1 MKNLLSILFLVLF
14 TTIVSAQVSKTIN
27 VASPGTLS
35 SLLTATEKA
44 SITDLTVTG
53 NIDARDFNSLYN
65 MKLLADIDIS
75 NTIIKSWDGTNNSLN
90 LFNIVFPE
98 NELPTWA
105 FFTGCSNSTLNSKE
119 TLKSVFLP
127 KSLTSIGES
136 SLYCNYS
143 IPCNNFTKLLVSS
156 TNPPL
161 IKNNAFASCSYNN
174 VRLYVPKGTLNTY
187 KEADGWKSFINIA
200 EFGLT
205 VSTSSILQIQL
216 YSALL
221 NGKIELMDSPISTH
235 GFCWNTTGSP
245 TIIDNK
251 VDNGAKTSLGAY
263 NNTISD
269 LLPGTKYYVKA
280 YATDGVRTVYG
291 DEVTFTTASKPSA
304 AGVISGVQTV
314 AQGRNSIIYSVPF
327 IANATSYIWTLPT
340 GATGTSTSNFISVN
354 YSKTALSG
362 FVTVK
367 GHNEWGDGVASSLAI
382 NVTPLPV
389 KCTDSLSVLPNIVN
403 PIKISFYQ
411 INKVTDNIKLAVY
424 AEDSIKMICSI
435 DKYVTAD
442 TDTTLYLGAGK
453 YVLAWLSGG
462 ANLKNPMVSGKNVGV
477 SYGGWIPMTKY
488 LGLPFKV
495 YDNDI
500 VCEGQALL
508 NANAIYK
515 GTGKLKYKWTPSQG
529 LDNDSIERPTATVSS
544 STNYSVTVTSSYGCT
559 ASSNVNVNVTSLTAN
574 AGEDKTVICGSNTQL
589 SVSTNYSGSAMLKYK
604 WTPSIGLNS
613 DTIMN
618 PNVSIAN
625 DITYTVT
632 VTAPHNYTAIDDIKL
647 IVSPITANAGVD
659 KIVICGGTVQLNG
672 LTTNYTGSGTLKY
685 KWTPS
690 TGLNNDTIAN
700 PTATVLNNTTY
711 KVTVSTPNGCNASD
725 NMTVNIIAMAK
736 PEIGIVGISAN
747 KNRVAWNKPLTTGIA
762 SYYIYKE
769 TSVSNVYKKTGSV
782 PYDSLSVF
790 VDNQSAP
797 DVKSNKYKISI
808 FDRSGQESPLSN
820 AHKTMHLSINKGQ
833 NNAWN
838 LIWEP
843 YEGFA
848 VATYNIYRGTNPNNL
863 NFLDAT
869 SGSSTQYSDL
879 SAPIGDVYYQLEVI
893 SPTLVSPTKVPSSMH
908 KSRETES
915 VIDASLVSYNSSR
928 SNIASNVLNGVN
940 EMNGQNNL
948 INIYPNPVK
957 NELKIDFV
965 GGSTFDILNL
975 MGQVVLSGNLIQN
988 SIVQTST
995 LTNGVYLIK
1004 FKTGNSYEYV
1014 KMIKE

>member
-1 MKNLLSILFLVLF
+1 M
-14 TTIVSAQVSKTIN
+14 
-27 VASPGTLS
+27 
-35 SLLTATEKA
+35 
-44 SITDLTVTG
+44 
-53 NIDARDFNSLYN
+53 
-65 MKLLADIDIS
+65 
-75 NTIIKSWDGTNNSLN
+75 
-90 LFNIVFPE
+90 
-98 NELPTWA
+98 
-105 FFTGCSNSTLNSKE
+105 
-119 TLKSVFLP
+119 
-127 KSLTSIGES
+127 
-136 SLYCNYS
+136 
-143 IPCNNFTKLLVSS
+143 
-156 TNPPL
+156 
-161 IKNNAFASCSYNN
+161 
-174 VRLYVPKGTLNTY
+174 
-187 KEADGWKSFINIA
+187 
-200 EFGLT
+200 
-205 VSTSSILQIQL
+205 
-216 YSALL
+216 
-221 NGKIELMDSPISTH
+221 
-235 GFCWNTTGSP
+235 
-245 TIIDNK
+245 
-251 VDNGAKTSLGAY
+251 
-263 NNTISD
+263 
-269 LLPGTKYYVKA
+269 PGTKYYVKA
-280 YATDGVRTVYG
+280 YATDGERTVYG
-291 DEVTFTTASKPSA
+291 EEVTFTTASLPGA
-304 AGVISGVQTV
+304 AGTISGLQTV
-314 AQGRNSIIYSVPF
+314 CQGQSSVTYTVPT
-327 IANATSYIWTLPT
+327 IAYATSYIWTLT
-340 GATGTSTSNFISVN
+340 NGITGTSSTNSITVN
-354 YSKTALSG
+354 YSKTFISG
-362 FVTVK
+362 NLTVK
-367 GHNEWGDGVASSLAI
+367 GHNEWGDGAVSTITVNS
-382 NVTPLPV
+382 NPLPGNAGTIIGNTSVCQGENSLTYTIPAIDQATSYIWSLPTGVTGTSTTNSITVNYSKTALSGNITV
-389 KCTDSLSVLPNIVN
+389 KGHNDCGDGVAYSLPIIVNQLPVISVTDKSIICGGSVLLN
-403 PIKISFYQ
+403 
-411 INKVTDNIKLAVY
+411 A
-424 AEDSIKMICSI
+424 
-435 DKYVTAD
+435 
-442 TDTTLYLGAGK
+442 TTNYIGAGK
-453 YVLAWLSGG
+453 LR
-462 ANLKNPMVSGKNVGV
+462 
-477 SYGGWIPMTKY
+477 
-488 LGLPFKV
+488 
-495 YDNDI
+495 
-500 VCEGQALL
+500 
-508 NANAIYK
+508 
-515 GTGKLKYKWTPSQG
+515 YKWTPSAG
-529 LDNDSIERPTATVSS
+529 LNNDTIANPTATV
-544 STNYSVTVTSSYGCT
+544 TS
-559 ASSNVNVNVTSLTAN
+559 
-574 AGEDKTVICGSNTQL
+574 
-589 SVSTNYSGSAMLKYK
+589 
-604 WTPSIGLNS
+604 
-613 DTIMN
+613 
-618 PNVSIAN
+618 
-625 DITYTVT
+625 DITYIVT
-632 VTAPHNYTAIDDIKL
+632 VITPNGCTSTDDVKVT
-647 IVSPITANAGVD
+647 VSALTANAGVD

-769 TSVSNVYKKTGSV
+769 TSVSNVYEKTGSV

-975 MGQVVLSGNLIQN
+975 MGLVVLSGNLIQN